1 MSRQANPMMIG
12 GFVLGALILLVMAIL
27 VFSSGALFQDKRQ
40 FVSYFPGT
48 VQGLGVGA
56 RVEFEGV
63 QVGRVTSISLEYDA
77 DAGSFRV
84 PVRYEVWA
92 DSTKIIGG
100 RIDDID
106 QAYRMLVEEKGLRA
120 KLQSVSLVTGQYMV
134 SLSLQPN
141 SAIRLLEPDKDII
154 EIPTIEADRDRLEQ
168 ALESL
173 DLNQLV
179 NRATGAMD
187 AIHALATSD
196 DLRGLVM
203 QGGDTLREM
212 QQLLTT
218 LNAGLR
224 PLLQRIDDTL
234 ADYSALAASTE
245 TQVNGL
251 ASNLQANSA
260 QLRQLSDDLEQQIA
274 AVSTS
279 AKGTF
284 QLASEAFGSVEEL
297 VGERSSMRHE
307 FELLIREAAGAARSL
322 RILADYLQQHPDALI
337 KGK

>member
-1 MSRQANPMMIG
+1 MSRQANPLMIG
-12 GFVLGALILLVMAIL
+12 GFVLGALVLLVAAIL

-63 QVGRVTSISLEYDA
+63 QVGRVTGISLEYDA

-92 DSTKIIGG
+92 DSTKITGG

-120 KLQSVSLVTGQYMV
+120 KLQSISLVTGQYMV
-134 SLSLQPN
+134 SLSLQPD
-141 SAIRLLEPDKDII
+141 SAIRLVETDNGVI

-173 DLNQLV
+173 DINQLV

-187 AIHALATSD
+187 AIHQLATSD
-196 DLRGLVM
+196 ELRGLVM

-212 QQLLTT
+212 QQLLAS
-218 LNAGLR
+218 LNAGLQ
-224 PLLQRIDDTL
+224 PLLQRIDNTL
-234 ADYSALAASTE
+234 AEYAALAATTE
-245 TQVNGL
+245 TQVTGL
-251 ASNLQANSA
+251 ASHLQASSA
-260 QLRQLSDDLEQQIA
+260 QLRQLSESLDQQIA
-274 AVSTS
+274 AVSAS
-279 AKGTF
+279 ATGTF
-284 QLASEAFGSVEEL
+284 RLASVALGSVEDL
-297 VGERSSMRHE
+297 VGERSSTRHE
-307 FELLIREAAGAARSL
+307 FERLIREGAGAARSL